1 MGKLLEI
8 SDRIVL
14 GLAILEDLLED
25 VLTGG
30 GIPGHAYKTVYRFMP
45 RKYKKSNFYAAC
57 LRRLSTQDIERVVIN
72 GQPYLRLTG
81 KGKKKVIRYFPLLKL
96 REKKWDGYLRVV
108 IFDIAEINRNLRN
121 KFRRKL
127 DELGFKMWQRS
138 VWISLLPIEEDFREF
153 LVNNELLGQV
163 YLLKDKG
170 ESIKDI
176 KEFIRRVWSL
186 DKLEVKYE
194 HFLDKYEFKDLD
206 LGKFTVEKK
215 QKIKS
220 EFLEILL
227 QDPLLPVSVL
237 PINWIGGKVRKL
249 VKNL

>member
-1 MGKLLEI
+1 MAKLLEI

-14 GLAILEDLLED
+14 GLAILEDFLED
-25 VLTGG
+25 VLAGG
-30 GIPGHAYKTVYRFMP
+30 GIPGHAYKTIYGFMP

-57 LRRLSTQDIERVVIN
+57 LRRISTQDIERVVMD

-81 KGKKKVIRYFPLLKL
+81 RGKKKVIRHFPLLKL

-138 VWISLLPIEEDFREF
+138 VWVSLLPIEKDFREF

-170 ESIKDI
+170 ESIEDI
-176 KEFIRRVWSL
+176 KEFVWRVWDL
-186 DKLEVKYE
+186 YRLEVKYE
-194 HFLDKYEFKDLD
+194 RFLDKHESKD
-206 LGKFTVEKK
+206 LGKLAVEKK

-237 PINWIGGKVRKL
+237 PMNWIGEKVRKL